1 MRQYSR
7 CSVVRWVRKIAVTSV
22 TRSRAHPE
30 IPTVDQSGVPGYEV
44 NTWMGF
50 FAPART
56 PPEVVS
62 KIERDIRAV
71 LQLPEVRAKLQAL
84 GMEIRSA
91 TAQELRQVLAAD
103 ITKWG
108 TLVRTRGIKIEQ

>member
-1 MRQYSR
+1 M
-7 CSVVRWVRKIAVTSV
+7 
-22 TRSRAHPE
+22 
-30 IPTVDQSGVPGYEV
+30 